1 MGLFIF
7 KVFVPQKSLLW
18 DYRPDAGESPSGGAQ
33 RSDRRCGQLVRLV
46 GVHAGPDGGHDGD
59 NDANN
64 SEIFHA
70 VCILMFDIMFSVQR

>member
-7 KVFVPQKSLLW
+7 KVFVPHKSLLR
-18 DYRPDAGESPSGGAQ
+18 DYCPDTGESPSSDAQ
-33 RSDRRCGQLVRLV
+33 RGDRRCGQLVRFV

-59 NDANN
+59 DNANN
-64 SEIFHA
+64 CEIFHA